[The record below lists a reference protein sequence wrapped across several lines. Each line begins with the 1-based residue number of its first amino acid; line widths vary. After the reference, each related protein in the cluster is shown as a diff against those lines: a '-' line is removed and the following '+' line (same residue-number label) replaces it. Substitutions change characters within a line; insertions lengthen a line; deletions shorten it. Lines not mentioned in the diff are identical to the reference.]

1 MAYNKVTPLSFSDY
15 CDPYFMV
22 VTSSS
27 LSCTGSAEISW
38 NISHISV
45 ITSWL
50 SAFYNFL
57 SYL

>member
-27 LSCTGSAEISW
+27 LSCTGSAEISP
-38 NISHISV
+38 SGTFL
-45 ITSWL
+45 ITMLGSKDG
-50 SAFYNFL
+50 F
-57 SYL
+57 